1 MKEEDLIALIDD
13 VLKDDDKNND
23 GFIDYAEFAKSLEW
37 RVLMFHHAHDDCTD
51 QQEEPLVE
59 DQHTEEQLSDSQVI
73 SQSGTQSEIKAT
85 FFLSKL
91 QK

>member
-1 MKEEDLIALIDD
+1 
-13 VLKDDDKNND
+13 
-23 GFIDYAEFAKSLEW
+23 
-37 RVLMFHHAHDDCTD
+37 MFHHAHDDCTD

-85 FFLSKL
+85 FFFI
-91 QK
+91 